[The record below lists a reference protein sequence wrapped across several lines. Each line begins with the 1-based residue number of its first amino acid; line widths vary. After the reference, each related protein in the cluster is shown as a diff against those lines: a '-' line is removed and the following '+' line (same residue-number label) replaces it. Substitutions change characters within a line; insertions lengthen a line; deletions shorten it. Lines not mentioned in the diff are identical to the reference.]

1 MMMEEM
7 NHVMKRML
15 AQCAG
20 STGALLIS
28 YLLSRYLFFDLHG
41 MKSFPFYLLCAGVA
55 VSAVAAFFHAGI
67 LSAAAAVG
75 YIAGFFCGMAFGSVG
90 TDPGGGRTCS
100 GWLIWGGIF
109 FRLPADRGG
118 FAACAARRP
127 KAGRLS

>member
-28 YLLSRYLFFDLHG
+28 YLLSSYLFFDLHG
-41 MKSFPFYLLCAGVA
+41 MKSFLFYLLCAGVA

-109 FRLPADRGG
+109 FGCLLIGAVLQLVRRGG
-118 FAACAARRP
+118 RKP
-127 KAGRLS
+127 DG

>member
-1 MMMEEM
+1 MRIAALHVSNGTIMMMEEM

-75 YIAGFFCGMAFGSVG
+75 YIAGFFCG
-90 TDPGGGRTCS
+90 
-100 GWLIWGGIF
+100 WLIWGGIF
-109 FRLPADRGG
+109 S
-118 FAACAARRP
+118 AAC
-127 KAGRLS
+127 

>member
-55 VSAVAAFFHAGI
+55 VSAVAA
-67 LSAAAAVG
+67 AVG

-109 FRLPADRGG
+109 FGCLLIGAVLQLVRRGG
-118 FAACAARRP
+118 RKP
-127 KAGRLS
+127 DG

>member
-75 YIAGFFCGMAFGSVG
+75 YIAVWRSAAWE
-90 TDPGGGRTCS
+90 PIRAAAA
-100 GWLIWGGIF
+100 
-109 FRLPADRGG
+109 PAADG
-118 FAACAARRP
+118 
-127 KAGRLS
+127 